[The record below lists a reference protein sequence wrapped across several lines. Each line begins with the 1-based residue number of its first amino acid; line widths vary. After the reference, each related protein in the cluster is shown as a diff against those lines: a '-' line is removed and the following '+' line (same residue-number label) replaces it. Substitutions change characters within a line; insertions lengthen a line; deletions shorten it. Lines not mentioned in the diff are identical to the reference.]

1 MSERKILTG
10 LAIVVAF
17 GGLLVPG
24 YLAGTGQLL
33 TLDGLAI
40 SLISLTVAVIF
51 GGIAAPELLEMYPLP
66 PAVDEAIAAHA
77 EHSGGGIPLYMIVW
91 GGLLI
96 LTLVEVLLAYLQ
108 VPVLVMLIAL
118 MGLSIMKAA
127 MIIAYFMHLRFERL
141 SMVLALM
148 PALVMCICLLGS
160 FFPDSFRIQ
169 TMGTQQHE
177 PPPAAEKVEHH

>member
-10 LAIVVAF
+10 LAIAVAI

-40 SLISLTVAVIF
+40 ALISLTVAVIF
-51 GGIAAPELLEMYPLP
+51 GGIAAPEILEMYPLP
-66 PAVDEAIAAHA
+66 PAVDEAIAAHP

-91 GGLLI
+91 GGLLA
-96 LTLVEVLLAYLQ
+96 LSVVEVLLAYLQ
-108 VPVLVMLIAL
+108 VPVLIMLAAL

-127 MIIAYFMHLRFERL
+127 MIIAYFMHLRFERM
-141 SMVLALM
+141 SFVLTLM
-148 PALVMCICLLGS
+148 PALIMCICLLGV

-169 TMGTQQHE
+169 ELGIKSNE
-177 PPPAAEKVEHH
+177 PAAEKVEHH